1 MFDRFTPRARQV
13 IVLAQDDAREL
24 TYDYIGT
31 EHLLLGLLREEEG
44 LAARELR
51 ELGVVFADVRAQI
64 GSAGGERKETGQ
76 IAFTRHARNVLENAL
91 RTAVRWNH
99 GMIATEHLLAGLLAD
114 PASRAV
120 RLLADAGLQ
129 PALIAERLFTT
140 MQFTDPAAEASGYA
154 PAAAE
159 AEEVRPLTDGPYIV
173 GDG

>member
-44 LAARELR
+44 LAARTLR
-51 ELGVVFADVRAQI
+51 ELGVTCEDIRARI

-76 IAFTRHARNVLENAL
+76 IAFTRQARNVLESAL

-99 GMIATEHLLAGLLAD
+99 GMLGTEHLLAGLIAD
-114 PASRAV
+114 PSSRAV

-129 PALIAERLFTT
+129 PAAIAERLFAT

-159 AEEVRPLTDGPYIV
+159 SDEVKPLTDGPYIV